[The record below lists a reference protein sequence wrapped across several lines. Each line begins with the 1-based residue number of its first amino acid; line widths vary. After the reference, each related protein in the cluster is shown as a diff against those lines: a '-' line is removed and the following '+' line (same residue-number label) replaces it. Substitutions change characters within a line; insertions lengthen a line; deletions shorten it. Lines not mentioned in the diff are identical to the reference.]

1 MEIRDRIIRSITK
14 KKECVYLRKEFDKFG
29 SRAGVNRALSRLI
42 EEGRIVSVGTGL
54 YAPAQKSPFSGKP
67 IPTTTDLEFGTVA
80 LKKLGVEVFPSRAV
94 EEYNSGQT
102 TQVPPFI
109 IFNVGKKK
117 TCRRIGFNGGRI
129 GYEYKKKGIH
139 AL

>member
-1 MEIRDRIIRSITK
+1 MEIRDRIIRSIGR
-14 KKECVYLRKEFDKFG
+14 KKECVYLRQEFDKFG

-42 EEGRIVSVGTGL
+42 EEGRIVRVGTGL

-80 LKKLGVEVFPSRAV
+80 LKKLGVDVFPSRTV
-94 EEYNSGQT
+94 KKYNSERT

-109 IFNVGKKK
+109 VFNVGKKRIR
-117 TCRRIGFNGGRI
+117 RRIGFNGGRI
-129 GYEYKKKGIH
+129 DYEYEKD
-139 AL
+139 